1 MLIVNLEIKR
11 REIKEERNKERKE
24 ERNNS
29 YFFVHFSVFILFYI
43 EKSKLAKILD
53 LLFQFVKIKH
63 YVNMLSFTKHF
74 KASS

>member
-1 MLIVNLEIKR
+1 MLIVNLEKKR
-11 REIKEERNKERKE
+11 REIKEERNKERRRE
-24 ERNNS
+24 IILL
-29 YFFVHFSVFILFYI
+29 FFVHFSVFILFYI

-53 LLFQFVKIKH
+53 LLFQFVKMKH

>member
-1 MLIVNLEIKR
+1 MLIVNVEIKR

-24 ERNNS
+24 ERNN

-53 LLFQFVKIKH
+53 LLFQFVKMKH

-74 KASS
+74 KASL